1 MKNSKPAKPPKPRA
15 SSLVREGN
23 SQGTFL
29 VLNAGSSSL
38 KFAAFDRVAGLD
50 LVAVAAG
57 QVSRLDGRSHFT
69 ASMTGQSATVEP
81 ETETETGPKNA
92 SGTQTSAHRRALD
105 SILRWLDQHGIAP
118 QQLAGVGHRIVHGG
132 TRFTSPVIVGTT
144 ELAALDELKSLAPLH
159 MIFGIEVLRHIHA
172 VAPAVPQ
179 VACFDT
185 AFHANQPPV
194 ATRLALP
201 DEYHAQ
207 GYRRYGFHGL
217 NYEHVVTA
225 LPQAT
230 GRPLP
235 ARLLVLHL
243 GSGASIA
250 AIKDGRSVATTMGY
264 STLDGLVM
272 GTRTGSIDPG
282 ILIALMR
289 DKGMQASD
297 LEDLLYRR
305 SGLLALSGQTS
316 DMRQLLANT
325 DEKSAAAIEHY
336 CYWAARHAAS
346 LVAALGGLDALVFT
360 GGIGENAAP
369 VRAKI
374 IAHLAWLGLE
384 LDTGA
389 NAAGSKC
396 ISPPTPTTGP
406 TAGTTKGAWIIPANE
421 ELAIAR
427 HVASHVGS
435 QSAL

>member
-1 MKNSKPAKPPKPRA
+1 MNLPNSAKPRQ
-15 SSLVREGN
+15 SSLVRERN

-38 KFAAFDRVAGLD
+38 KFAAFQRVAGSD
-50 LVAVAAG
+50 PVAVAAG
-57 QVSRLDGRSHFT
+57 QISRLDGQPQFT
-69 ASMTGQSATVEP
+69 ASMTGQPATV
-81 ETETETGPKNA
+81 ETETGTE
-92 SGTQTSAHRRALD
+92 SGTDTQTSAHRRALD

-132 TRFTSPVIVGTT
+132 TRFTSPVTVGAP
-144 ELAALDELKSLAPLH
+144 ELAALDVLKSLAPLH
-159 MIFGIEVLRHIHA
+159 MIFGIEVLRHIHT

-225 LPQAT
+225 LPQVT
-230 GRPLP
+230 GMPLP
-235 ARLLVLHL
+235 SRLLVLHL

-282 ILIALMR
+282 VLIALMR
-289 DKGMQASD
+289 DKGMQAGD

-316 DMRQLLANT
+316 DMRQLLANA
-325 DEKSAAAIEHY
+325 DEKSAAAVEHY

-360 GGIGENAAP
+360 GGIGENAAL

-389 NAAGSKC
+389 NVAGSTR
-396 ISPPTPTTGP
+396 ISPANPS
-406 TAGTTKGAWIIPANE
+406 AVANKGVWIIPANE

-427 HVASHVGS
+427 HVASHVN
-435 QSAL
+435 